1 MNEFVAEP
9 AQSPHLRVGRLDWVP
24 MIKDYVHRIYSAAI
38 VFLWIVVV
46 SASAAFILASTI
58 NGGVSW
64 L

>member
-1 MNEFVAEP
+1 
-9 AQSPHLRVGRLDWVP
+9 